1 MRICLVSSG
10 LEERNRR
17 LQPWRYL
24 FETTST
30 LAGSGHDVHLVSDGH
45 PHLPRNGDVT
55 GLPVTRLASV
65 RDRALRVNV
74 GVARAV
80 NNLLP
85 DVVLWHLGP
94 TSFLHLCTLKCI
106 PAPVIGVFTSPI
118 YRARELLRLGVLQLL
133 QGYRLTTVHLL
144 GLLVPGV
151 LVHRVLHQG
160 LIEQLVVECETTRIR
175 LTERGVPVNRVHI
188 VRPGV
193 DPAWFETALSP
204 AGRARMRKELG
215 FSAEDFVVGYF
226 GPPTPLRGLPNL
238 IKATAMAREKDPRV
252 RLLVLSRQ
260 RDGEPRAEHLAVEG
274 LIERSGAKQWTHMM
288 TGFLPQEQL
297 VQTVSACDVVALPFD
312 LVPSDVP
319 LSVLETMALGTPVIT
334 TQVACLPELVPRE
347 TGVRVPPGKPSALA
361 EAIQILMA
369 DTELRQRLGK
379 AGKGRILYYSE
390 SSRKDCA
397 TWHKLL
403 KSLEQTQET

>member
-1 MRICLVSSG
+1 MKICLVSSG

-24 FETTST
+24 FETASA

-45 PHLPRNGDVT
+45 PRLPGNGDVT

-65 RDRALRVNV
+65 RDGALRVNTPV
-74 GVARAV
+74 VRAV
-80 NNLLP
+80 SGLQP
-85 DVVLWHLGP
+85 DVVLWHLGA

-133 QGYRLTTVHLL
+133 QGYRLTVVHLL

-151 LVHRVLHQG
+151 FMRRPLYQG
-160 LIEQLVVECETTRIR
+160 LIKQLVVGCETTRTR
-175 LTERGVPVNRVHI
+175 LTERGVPSDRIHV
-188 VRPGV
+188 VRTGV
-193 DPAWFETALSP
+193 DPVWFETALSP
-204 AGRARMRKELG
+204 VERAHTRKDLG
-215 FSAEDFVVGYF
+215 FSVEDFVVGYF

-297 VQTVSACDVVALPFD
+297 VQTISACDVVALPFD

-319 LSVLETMALGTPVIT
+319 LSVLETMALGIPVIT
-334 TQVACLPELVPRE
+334 TQVACVPELLAE
-347 TGVRVPPGKPSALA
+347 GAGLCVPPCNVSVLA
-361 EAIQILMA
+361 EAICTLA
-369 DTELRQRLGK
+369 ANARLRDK
-379 AGKGRILYYSE
+379 AGHKAREQAMAWRAGKKS
-390 SSRKDCA
+390 DA
-397 TWHKLL
+397 TWDALVRRQ
-403 KSLEQTQET
+403 SR